1 MRRDK
6 PFQPAPSAGRRR
18 GSIRLRTVLVVL
30 MTLILVLCAGAT
42 ALFSYCS
49 YKDIL
54 IQQIASSRNDVLLQI
69 SAKMESLQRNM
80 VAASNLYSYVITGFL
95 PDQSQVVR
103 ARLLE
108 DFGGAYQN
116 VLKTIDPGCYITVLG
131 EDGFHYAFGG
141 RAGAVSEDELW
152 FLRIPI
158 HMEEHEI
165 YWTQSHKEA
174 DGSHS
179 FSLARR
185 FRGGD
190 GLGYTLLVSIPER
203 TIYGTYEN
211 IISNNALYV
220 VREDGRIVSQNSE
233 KMVNLNYFNM
243 TRLDELVF
251 SGSYRI
257 VEKSG
262 VKFLLSRYDNEQYD
276 LIYIEEIP
284 LEHLLGPLKTTQ
296 LLIVL
301 VAVGMVTLACGVVL
315 VVVHAVTS
323 PLHQLCQRLMRV
335 STGDFQT
342 EFDVHGWSE
351 INLIN
356 DVSQEMTAKI
366 SSLFENL
373 KDTEREKRLAE
384 LDFLQAQINPHFMYN
399 TLFSIKC
406 LVSLGENETAER
418 MLDAFTGMLRT
429 VLESKEEII
438 SLQQELY
445 TLQQYF
451 AVLQCRY
458 GDGIR
463 MELDI
468 PPELLQYRILKF
480 ELQPL
485 VENSIFHG
493 LEPMGSRGVIT
504 VRAALGADQ
513 LELEVADNGAG
524 MTAERL
530 REVRSQ
536 LSSEEHANVGMRNVL
551 NRIRLHFGEAYGLD
565 IASEIGEGTR
575 VLLRLPILPPDW
587 DSAQGGL
594 S

>member
-6 PFQPAPSAGRRR
+6 PGSAKGCRRR
-18 GSIRLRTVLVVL
+18 SIRLRTVLVAL
-30 MTLILVLCAGAT
+30 MTLILVSCVGAT

-80 VAASNLYSYVITGFL
+80 VAASNLYSYAIAGFT
-95 PDQSQVVR
+95 PGQPEDAR
-103 ARLLE
+103 AQMLGS
-108 DFGGAYQN
+108 FSGAYQN
-116 VLKTIDPGCYITVLG
+116 VLKTIDPGCYVTILG
-131 EDGFHYAFGG
+131 ENDFHYVSAGGAGTAFKN
-141 RAGAVSEDELW
+141 ELW

-158 HMEEHEI
+158 HMEEHEA
-165 YWTQSHKEA
+165 YWTQSHKEE
-174 DGSHS
+174 DGGYS

-185 FRGGD
+185 FAGGD
-190 GLGYTLLVSIPER
+190 GLDYALLVSIPER
-203 TIYGTYEN
+203 AVYRTYEN

-233 KMVNLNYFNM
+233 RMVDLNYFNM
-243 TRLDELVF
+243 TRLNELVP
-251 SGSYRI
+251 SGGYRI

-262 VKFLLSRYDNEQYD
+262 VKFLLSRCDNEEYD
-276 LIYIEEIP
+276 LVYIEEIP
-284 LEHLLGPLKTTQ
+284 LNDLLEPLKSVQ
-296 LLIVL
+296 LLIAL
-301 VAVGMVTLACGVVL
+301 VAAGMAVLACVVVL

-323 PLHQLCQRLMRV
+323 PLYQLCQRLMRV

-342 EFDVHGWSE
+342 QFDIHSWSE

-356 DVSQEMTAKI
+356 DVLQEMTSKI
-366 SSLFENL
+366 SSLFDNL
-373 KDTEREKRLAE
+373 KNTEREKRLAE

-406 LVSLGENETAER
+406 LVNLGENESAER
-418 MLDAFTGMLRT
+418 MLDGFTGMLRT

-445 TLQQYF
+445 TLQKYF

-458 GDGIR
+458 GNEIR

-468 PPELLQYRILKF
+468 PQELLQYRILKF

-485 VENSIFHG
+485 VENSVFHG
-493 LEPMGSRGVIT
+493 LEPVGSKGVIT
-504 VRAALGADQ
+504 VRAR
-513 LELEVADNGAG
+513 LEQERLVLEVADNGIG
-524 MTAERL
+524 MTPERL
-530 REVRSQ
+530 EEVRRQ
-536 LSSEEHANVGMRNVL
+536 IFDGQRANVGIHNVL
-551 NRIRLHFGEAYGLD
+551 KRIRLHFGDAYGLE
-565 IASEIGEGTR
+565 IASKASAGTCVR
-575 VLLRLPILPPDW
+575 LNLPILPPDRET
-587 DSAQGGL
+587 L
-594 S
+594 